1 MENDKLYTTTEME
14 KLKQKVGA
22 YKNLLTT
29 LKLGT
34 SLEDYLFIKNEFEEL
49 KTKMAHVEPLKD
61 DVNKNQFEQAE
72 NKGEQVSVQLDSLNQ
87 MVEEVLATLNKVV
100 LGEEKKEQVEEI
112 PFPRKII
119 QVDEAKSHDK
129 PVDNVISQPT
139 YSQLKNLAGQVVY
152 HQKNE
157 EPIQTIQSNNYPL
170 DAEQE
175 QRHFNHRYFQSL
187 NTQPSNIHNGLYRN
201 MHIKASSQLEDAVQ
215 RPKRGNSIINE
226 LEAPALFPNSL
237 DRSNIQPFIST
248 ERQHTEIYIDKF
260 NGAILGSAEQLL
272 SSANTPQQVEQPLA
286 PLVTPRL
293 TEQQTSSK
301 NIPQQIIEQPTVPPQ
316 QIEQPIAP
324 AVPPQQV
331 EQLSAPAV
339 PPQQIEQPI
348 APAVPPQQ
356 TEQLPPPTVTSE
368 QIEQQSEPII
378 QSEETL
384 PSEEEEKKQ
393 KSSSF
398 FSFFRK

>member
-1 MENDKLYTTTEME
+1 M
-14 KLKQKVGA
+14 
-22 YKNLLTT
+22 
-29 LKLGT
+29 
-34 SLEDYLFIKNEFEEL
+34 S
-49 KTKMAHVEPLKD
+49 HVEPLKD
-61 DVNKNQFEQAE
+61 DVDKNQFDQAE
-72 NKGEQVSVQLDSLNQ
+72 NNNKQMSIQLDSLNQ

-100 LGEEKKEQVEEI
+100 LGEEKKEQIEEI
-112 PFPRKII
+112 ASPRKII
-119 QVDEAKSHDK
+119 QVNEVKSDDK

-170 DAEQE
+170 DAEHE

-215 RPKRGNSIINE
+215 RPRRGNSIINE
-226 LEAPALFPNSL
+226 LEAPALLPNSL
-237 DRSNIQPFIST
+237 DRPNIQPFIST
-248 ERQHTEIYIDKF
+248 ERQHTDIYIDKF

-272 SSANTPQQVEQPLA
+272 SSVNTPQQVEQPTA
-286 PLVTPRL
+286 
-293 TEQQTSSK
+293 SK
-301 NIPQQIIEQPTVPPQ
+301 NIPQLVEQPTVPPIPPQ

-324 AVPPQQV
+324 AVSPQQIEQPTVPPIPPQQV
-331 EQLSAPAV
+331 EQPIAPAIPPQQIEQPTV
-339 PPQQIEQPI
+339 PPVTLQQVEQPIAPAIPPQLVEQPIIPPIPPQQIEQPI
-348 APAVPPQQ
+348 APAIPPQQ
-356 TEQLPPPTVTSE
+356 IEQLQPTAVTSE
-368 QIEQQSEPII
+368 QIEQQSKPII

>member
-1 MENDKLYTTTEME
+1 MENSKLYTATEID
-14 KLKQKVGA
+14 KLKQKVVA

-29 LKLGT
+29 LKLGA

-49 KTKMAHVEPLKD
+49 KMKMSHVETLKD
-61 DVNKNQFEQAE
+61 DVDKNQFEQAE
-72 NKGEQVSVQLDSLNQ
+72 NNRKQVSVQLDSLNQ

-100 LGEEKKEQVEEI
+100 VGEEKKEQAEQI
-112 PFPRKII
+112 TSPRKII

-139 YSQLKNLAGQVVY
+139 YSQLKNLAGQVMY

-157 EPIQTIQSNNYPL
+157 EPIQTIQSNNYPV
-170 DAEQE
+170 DAEHE

-226 LEAPALFPNSL
+226 LEAPALLPNAL

-248 ERQHTEIYIDKF
+248 ERQHTNIYIDKF
-260 NGAILGSAEQLL
+260 NGAILGPAEQLL
-272 SSANTPQQVEQPLA
+272 SSANTPQQVEQPTVST
-286 PLVTPRL
+286 VTPQQV
-293 TEQQTSSK
+293 EQPPSLK
-301 NIPQQIIEQPTVPPQ
+301 NTPQSVEQPTVPT
-316 QIEQPIAP
+316 
-324 AVPPQQV
+324 VTPQQV
-331 EQLSAPAV
+331 EQPSASA
-339 PPQQIEQPI
+339 IT
-348 APAVPPQQ
+348 PQQ
-356 TEQLPPPTVTSE
+356 TEQLQPPPVTSE
-368 QIEQQSEPII
+368 QIEQLPDSVVTSEQTEQQSEPII

-384 PSEEEEKKQ
+384 SSEAEKKKQ

-398 FSFFRK
+398 FGFFRK